1 VGFEEVAGIASAHAD
16 IQVAARMEEHIVSS
30 TWMAGEDASAVP
42 RRNGNLGECGVQR
55 IGGREQLLLV
65 PEAAQRIDRRL
76 GVRPGRVL
84 V

>member
-42 RRNGNLGECGVQR
+42 RRNGNLGACGVQR
-55 IGGREQLLLV
+55 IRG
-65 PEAAQRIDRRL
+65 
-76 GVRPGRVL
+76 
-84 V
+84 